1 MKKNTLIFCFLVLL
15 SACQTVSDKINEN
28 INNEEQN
35 MSKYLNKTE
44 EDLKIV
50 FGKPD
55 EISFKKN
62 SSNRFYI
69 YKFEK
74 LKIKCQR
81 TFEINKNDKIVG
93 FSSKNCF

>member
-35 MSKYLNKTE
+35 MRKYLNKTE

-55 EISFKKN
+55 
-62 SSNRFYI
+62 
-69 YKFEK
+69 
-74 LKIKCQR
+74 
-81 TFEINKNDKIVG
+81 
-93 FSSKNCF
+93 